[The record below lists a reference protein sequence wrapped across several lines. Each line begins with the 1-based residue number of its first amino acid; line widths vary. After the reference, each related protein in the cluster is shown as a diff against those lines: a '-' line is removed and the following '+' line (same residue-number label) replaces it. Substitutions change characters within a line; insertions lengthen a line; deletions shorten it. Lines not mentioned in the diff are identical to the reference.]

1 MLQALPLF
9 LLLLQLFDFTKV
21 VNLFLKFIFYNKTIF
36 YQVLCFLKAQNKQ
49 NKWPQKRNHWLQ
61 VGIHGTTC
69 LVQHVMMEETTNLMK
84 PSTFASCILHKAF
97 NEIGWCI
104 TNDWSDVTIIFRHAN
119 CKFANFGIDFAH
131 KCICYTFHCQN
142 HFHCCA
148 PLSTTHHHPKPHQCQ
163 WLHMEH
169 FNMS

>member
-1 MLQALPLF
+1 
-9 LLLLQLFDFTKV
+9 
-21 VNLFLKFIFYNKTIF
+21 
-36 YQVLCFLKAQNKQ
+36 
-49 NKWPQKRNHWLQ
+49 
-61 VGIHGTTC
+61 

-148 PLSTTHHHPKPHQCQ
+148 PLSTTHHHPKTSSMPMAPYGTFQYELTPKKPKAFHASKSEFTFDIY
-163 WLHMEH
+163 LLSLV
-169 FNMS
+169 FR

>member
-1 MLQALPLF
+1 MVMLQALPLF

-69 LVQHVMMEETTNLMK
+69 LVQTCNDGRNNKPDETEHL
-84 PSTFASCILHKAF
+84 CILHLAQ
-97 NEIGWCI
+97 GL
-104 TNDWSDVTIIFRHAN
+104 
-119 CKFANFGIDFAH
+119 
-131 KCICYTFHCQN
+131 Q
-142 HFHCCA
+142 
-148 PLSTTHHHPKPHQCQ
+148 
-163 WLHMEH
+163 
-169 FNMS
+169 